1 MPRTVSIG
9 CQDFETIR
17 RESYF
22 YIDKSCF
29 IKEWWEGGDSVTLI
43 TRPRRFGKTLTMSM
57 VEKFFSV
64 EHADKGAL
72 FEGLNIWKEEKYR
85 RLQGRYPVIFLSFA
99 DVKETSFGNARDK
112 ICRII
117 KSLYDRYSVLQDK
130 GSKQKKLPDIF
141 HEISPTMED
150 SVASYSLKA
159 LSEFLADYY
168 GKKVIILLDEYDTP
182 IQEAYVYGYWDEMAA
197 FVRNL
202 FNSTFKTN
210 PYMERAVMTGIT
222 RISKESIFSDLNHLE
237 VVTSTSCKYESS
249 FGFTEMEVFAA
260 MDEFGLTEKE
270 EVRAWYDGFTF
281 GNTHDIYNPWSIIN
295 YLDKKRLAAY
305 WANTSSNS
313 LVGKLI
319 QGGIPDTKIIM
330 EDLLQ
335 GKSFH
340 TTIDEQ
346 IIFNQLDYNMNAIW
360 SLLLA
365 SGYLKVE
372 HVAYDERGKADY
384 ELRLTNWEVRMMF
397 ERMIDGWFAEYTP
410 DYNTFVKALLLGDK
424 RAMNIYMNRT
434 ALATFSCFDSGN
446 RPSEASE
453 PERFYH
459 GFVLGLMVDLADR
472 YSITSNRESGF
483 GRYDV
488 MLEPRDKADDAFI
501 LEFKVHD
508 PEEEHSLE
516 DTVGAA
522 LKQIEE
528 KRYAYTLEEKGIPLD
543 KIRKYGFAFEGKKV
557 LIG

>member
-1 MPRTVSIG
+1 MARTVGIG
-9 CQDFETIR
+9 IQDFGKIIR
-17 RESYF
+17 NNCF
-22 YIDKSCF
+22 YVDKTSF
-29 IKEWWEGGDSVTLI
+29 IKEWWENQDDVTLI
-43 TRPRRFGKTLTMSM
+43 TRPRRFGKTLAMSM
-57 VEKFFSV
+57 LEHFFSV
-64 EHADKGAL
+64 EHADKGNL
-72 FEGLNIWKEEKYR
+72 FEELDIWKEEKYR
-85 RLQGRYPVIFLSFA
+85 SLQGSYPVIFLSFA

-117 KSLYDRYSVLQDK
+117 KSLYNRYSALLDK
-130 GSKQKKLPDIF
+130 ETERKKLPDIF
-141 HEISPTMED
+141 NEISPTMSD

-159 LSEFLADYY
+159 LSKFLADYY

-182 IQEAYVYGYWDEMAA
+182 MQESYVYGYWEEMAA
-197 FVRNL
+197 FIRNL

-222 RISKESIFSDLNHLE
+222 RISKESVFSDLNHLE
-237 VVTSTSCKYESS
+237 VITSTSCKYEAS

-295 YLDKKRLAAY
+295 YLDKQRLAAY

-319 QGGIPDTKIIM
+319 QGGIPEIKIIM

-346 IIFNQLDYNMNAIW
+346 IIFNQLDHNINAIW

-372 HVAYDERGKADY
+372 HVAYDGRGKADY

-410 DYNTFVKALLLGDK
+410 DYNAFVKALLLGDK
-424 RAMNIYMNRT
+424 KAMNIYMNRT
-434 ALATFSCFDSGN
+434 ALATFSFFDSGN
-446 RPSEASE
+446 RPSKASE

-488 MLEPRDKADDAFI
+488 MLEPRAKADDAFI

-516 DTVGAA
+516 DTVSAA

-528 KRYAYTLEEKGIPLD
+528 KRYAYTLEEKGIPID